1 MNKHKMIKE
10 LKNIYTHLKKNDD
23 LKSAINT
30 LKLLAQLQGFFI
42 TKIDT
47 AVENLSDAQ
56 LDFLLQKMA
65 DKYHDA

>member
-1 MNKHKMIKE
+1 MKKNIMIKE
-10 LKNIYTHLKKNDD
+10 LKNIYKLLKKNDD

-30 LKLLAQLQGFFI
+30 LKLMAQLQGFFI

-47 AVENLSDAQ
+47 TVESLSDAQ